1 MTFRTVGQFLCCVF
15 RPRLLQHV
23 GALVFAHRRP
33 EIRTRLILKESSSI
47 AAAEYD
53 RQRKTLWVRFK
64 AGRAAHRGG
73 TYDYFDVPAAV
84 VRDFISAPSL
94 GRFVNWQIKP
104 YYRYERVG

>member
-1 MTFRTVGQFLCCVF
+1 M
-15 RPRLLQHV
+15 RPD
-23 GALVFAHRRP
+23 RRP
-33 EIRTRLILKESSSI
+33 PRSTRTPRRRERRTPLVLKESTSI
-47 AAAEYD
+47 DAAEYD
-53 RQRKTLWVRFK
+53 WGRKTLRVRFK